1 MHSSHSWRGMTLADG
16 RTLGD
21 WILCLHPALSVVKSV
36 GEERLFKRWSTG
48 HHQVLL
54 VDEGA
59 ANEVAEHEDE
69 PLGQAAGVGDNQSL
83 GTAYWV
89 SNHSVQLMELYLL
102 YKQG

>member
-1 MHSSHSWRGMTLADG
+1 MHSSHGWRGVTLAEG
-16 RTLGD
+16 RTLGN
-21 WILCLHPALSVVKSV
+21 WNFHPALSVVKSV

-69 PLGQAAGVGDNQSL
+69 PLGQGAGVGDNQSL

-89 SNHSVQLMELYLL
+89 SNHPVQLMELHLL
-102 YKQG
+102 CKQG